1 MRKFVKKTVVA
12 IMTAAM
18 VVSSFG
24 TTGMVAKAA
33 PSGYVLQNKTVQELM
48 SAYGIIAFDYADIGV
63 HCHSNFMVDTVS
75 MSSNSGLKQDYDTVE
90 DFYFKEAKKLNS
102 QICEEYYA
110 DKDTVYTSAEV
121 VKVNDNQNQVTLMDG
136 SSQIINR
143 PRTFVTDS
151 DIAAQGQYAK
161 YVDLADVQKK
171 FIAYNKAMS
180 KQEDNATLDIF
191 NTTDMN
197 NRYMT
202 VGAGTTYLTVTC
214 DDLIDPTTRIYYDFS
229 DYNNDDVLV
238 LNVDLKGESDV
249 HFGGMVLR
257 NNGQS
262 INCAEANFANKYN
275 RIFYNF
281 YDSGKADGQY
291 RGKVSFDAEGFGTI
305 IAPCATVSL
314 SSNWDG
320 TVVANNVALT
330 SGQYHR
336 VNGTNI
342 PAPKVSTEATTSTQE
357 EVTTSTQEEVTTS
370 TQEEVTTST
379 QEEVTTSTQ
388 EEVTTSTQEEAT
400 TSTREETT
408 TSTREETTTSTREEA
423 TTSTREEATT
433 STREEATTS
442 TREEATTSTREEAT
456 TSTREEA
463 TTSTREEATTSTREE
478 ATTSTEQKQETT
490 TEKPS
495 DSKEENNTTEADK
508 PSSSKDTADLTIN
521 VKDEETDEPVP
532 GATVEIT
539 TPDGEKTQH
548 VTDEDGNVTIK
559 DVPEGEYKVVIKD
572 VPEEYNVTTNKEVKV
587 KVKKG
592 KTTKKTVT
600 KKKNTAYR
608 KQVKKDAKNAN
619 KAMKW
624 AAAIKTGDDA
634 YAEAINAKEVET
646 TQYGAKNNKSIS
658 KKYNKSL
665 KKFKKKYKKQSK
677 EIAAWITIAGTKINY
692 PVMYTGLKDND
703 KYLQKNIKGERDTH
717 GMLFASYMTPKR
729 KITYNTVIYGHNMK
743 DGTMF
748 TDLTKYAS
756 KSFYNTH
763 KYVKFSTQGYNYVYE
778 VVEVARV
785 SCKSGS
791 KDRMIYQRF
800 CQLNNKKTFK
810 KWQKQVAKNRE
821 YKCSGKYKRTDK
833 LMMLSTCEYTKENGR
848 FIVICKQIKCKKVK

>member
-1 MRKFVKKTVVA
+1 MKKFIKRTMVT
-12 IMTAAM
+12 ILTATM
-18 VVSSFG
+18 VVSSLGVTG
-24 TTGMVAKAA
+24 TTAKAA

-48 SAYGIIAFDYADIGV
+48 SAYGIIAFDSADIGV

-75 MSSNSGLKQDYDTVE
+75 MSSNSGLKQEYNTVE
-90 DFYFKEAKKLNS
+90 DFYFTRATSLNS

-110 DKDTVYTSAEV
+110 DKDTVYTAAEV
-121 VKVNDNQNQVTLMDG
+121 LKINDNQTQVTLESG
-136 SSQIINR
+136 STQIVNR
-143 PRTFVTDS
+143 PRTFITNS

-171 FIAYNKAMS
+171 FITYNQSIA
-180 KQEDNATLDIF
+180 KQSDTTTVSIF
-191 NTTDMN
+191 NDADMN

-202 VGAGTTYLTVTC
+202 VGSGVNYLTIQYDSLVK
-214 DDLIDPTTRIYYDFS
+214 PTTRIYYDFS

-238 LNVDLKGESDV
+238 LNIDLKGQTDA
-249 HFGGMVLR
+249 HFGGMILR
-257 NNGQS
+257 KKDGQS
-262 INCAEANFANKYN
+262 INCAEANFSSKYN
-275 RIFYNF
+275 RIYYNF
-281 YDSGKADGQY
+281 YDSSKANGQY
-291 RGKVSFDAEGFGTI
+291 TGKISFDAEGFGTI
-305 IAPCATVSL
+305 IAPCASVSL

-320 TVVANNVALT
+320 TVVANDVALT

-342 PAPKVSTEATTSTQE
+342 PRPVVNQETTTATTQE
-357 EVTTSTQEEVTTS
+357 Q
-370 TQEEVTTST
+370 
-379 QEEVTTSTQ
+379 
-388 EEVTTSTQEEAT
+388 T
-400 TSTREETT
+400 TSTRQETT
-408 TSTREETTTSTREEA
+408 
-423 TTSTREEATT
+423 
-433 STREEATTS
+433 
-442 TREEATTSTREEAT
+442 
-456 TSTREEA
+456 
-463 TTSTREEATTSTREE
+463 
-478 ATTSTEQKQETT
+478 TEQKQETT
-490 TEKPS
+490 TEQKQ
-495 DSKEENNTTEADK
+495 ETTTEQKQETTTEQKQETTTEQKQETTTEQKQETTTEQKQETTTEQKQETTTEQKQETTTEQKQEATTDK
-508 PSSSKDTADLTIN
+508 PSSSKDTTDLTIH

-539 TPDGEKTQH
+539 TPDGEKTQY
-548 VTDEDGNVTIK
+548 VTDEDGNVTVK
-559 DVPEGEYKVVIKD
+559 DVPEGDYKVVVKD

-587 KVKKG
+587 NVKKG
-592 KTTKKTVT
+592 TKTKKTVT
-600 KKKNTAYR
+600 KAKNTAYR

-634 YAEAINAKEVET
+634 YAEAINVKETDV

-665 KKFKKKYKKQSK
+665 KNFKKKYKKQSK
-677 EIAAWITIAGTKINY
+677 EIVAWITIAGTKINY
-692 PVMYTGLKDND
+692 PVMYTGLKNND
-703 KYLQKNIKGERDTH
+703 KYLQKNIKGEKDTH
-717 GMLFASYMTPKR
+717 GMIFASYLTPKR

-763 KYVKFSTQGYNYVYE
+763 KYIKFSTQGYNYVYE

-785 SCKSGS
+785 SCASGS
-791 KDRMIYQRF
+791 KDRLVYQKF

-848 FIVICKQIKCKKVK
+848 FIVICKQIKCKKVKK